1 MLKLMCCRFWQS
13 YLRDVP
19 YNGTR
24 FVFAGV
30 LAVLFGLILL
40 NVNHKKCAPDLSP
53 SHVFFRSSLSPRF
66 SCADLLLV
74 CVPSVHRHAAV
85 RKPAGDT
92 CQWQVKTLLSINGD

>member
-1 MLKLMCCRFWQS
+1 MCCRFWQS

>member
-1 MLKLMCCRFWQS
+1 MLVCGACRFWQS

-40 NVNHKKCAPDLSP
+40 NVNHPPAL
-53 SHVFFRSSLSPRF
+53 FFYTHPFYIF
-66 SCADLLLV
+66 SAAAYSGCLDQMLK
-74 CVPSVHRHAAV
+74 HAFQEVVSRANM
-85 RKPAGDT
+85 P
-92 CQWQVKTLLSINGD
+92 